1 MLDLAQPVAHTTG
14 EHAAISTL
22 RMDPSNEIQLFRSCL
37 LGRRNSEPAVGR
49 IVVALV
55 TFEEPR
61 GSDDPR
67 VSSKIVGGGH
77 LTAHPARP

>member
-1 MLDLAQPVAHTTG
+1 
-14 EHAAISTL
+14 
-22 RMDPSNEIQLFRSCL
+22 MDPSNEIQLFGSCL

-77 LTAHPARP
+77 LTAHPARPWAPWVKPHRAIRGRGEEWGR